1 MRGIFMS
8 MLFLLAAIPVS
19 GQKETIRTL
28 DFGEFEHYLKKQ
40 TDSVYV
46 INFWA
51 TWCGPC
57 REEMPDLEQI
67 SRDYAT
73 QKVQVLFVSLDMPT
87 MIDNN
92 LIPYIKNNDITAPV
106 VLLDDPDAN
115 AWIDKVDPSWSG
127 ALPATLVYT
136 KNKRIFFGRK
146 VTYQI
151 IDDTLSDLLIQ

>member
-1 MRGIFMS
+1 
-8 MLFLLAAIPVS
+8 
-19 GQKETIRTL
+19 
-28 DFGEFEHYLKKQ
+28 
-40 TDSVYV
+40 
-46 INFWA
+46 
-51 TWCGPC
+51 
-57 REEMPDLEQI
+57 
-67 SRDYAT
+67 
-73 QKVQVLFVSLDMPT
+73 MPT

-151 IDDTLSDLLIQ
+151 IDDTLSNLLIQ